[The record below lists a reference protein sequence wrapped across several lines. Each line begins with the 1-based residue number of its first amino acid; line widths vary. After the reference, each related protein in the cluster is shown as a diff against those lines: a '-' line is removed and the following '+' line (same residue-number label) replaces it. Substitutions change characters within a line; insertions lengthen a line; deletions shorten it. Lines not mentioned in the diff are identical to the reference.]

1 MPHIIS
7 IKLKGRANTSQLVSS
22 RESGQTLNSYLFVG
36 DTMKSMKSEKILLD
50 HGSGGKASHDLI
62 KNTFFPQFNNPFLLE
77 CDDSAVFNMGDSK
90 LAFSTDSYV
99 VDPIFFPGGDIGSL
113 AIHGTVNDLA
123 MRGARPLYLS
133 VGFIIEEGFDLSD
146 LEKILL
152 SMKSAAHEAE
162 VLIVTGD
169 TKVVSKGNADKLFIN
184 TSGIGIIEGDI
195 DISGHNARIGDK
207 VIISGTIGDHGIA
220 VLSRRE
226 GLELDFPLSSDSAPL
241 NKLVFEMLEVS
252 SNIHVLRDP
261 TRGGIGTSLN
271 EIAAQSDV
279 GIRIIEDEIPI
290 RSEVVGACELLGLDT
305 LYVANE
311 GKLIAL
317 VDPMGADRIL
327 NKMKANRYGHEA
339 RIIGEVVPDHNGRV
353 FMKTRVGGTRIVDM
367 LTGAQLPRI
376 C

>member
-1 MPHIIS
+1 
-7 IKLKGRANTSQLVSS
+7 
-22 RESGQTLNSYLFVG
+22 
-36 DTMKSMKSEKILLD
+36 MKSMKSGKILLD

-62 KNTFFPQFNNPFLLE
+62 KDTFFPQFKNPLLLE
-77 CDDSAVFNMGDSK
+77 CDDSAVFNMGNAR

-146 LEKILL
+146 LEKILI
-152 SMKSAAHEAE
+152 SMKSAANEAD
-162 VLIVTGD
+162 VLVVTGD
-169 TKVVSKGNADKLFIN
+169 TKVVSRGNADKLFIN

-195 DISGHNARIGDK
+195 DISGQNARAGDK

-220 VLSRRE
+220 VLSCRE

-241 NKLVFEMLEVS
+241 NKLVFEMLGAS

-271 EIAAQSDV
+271 EIAAQSGV
-279 GIRIIEDEIPI
+279 GIKIIEEEIPI
-290 RSEVVGACELLGLDT
+290 RSEVLGACELLGLDP
-305 LYVANE
+305 LYIANE
-311 GKLIAL
+311 GKLISL
-317 VDPMGADRIL
+317 VDPLYADRVL
-327 NKMKANRYGHEA
+327 STMKANKYGQEA
-339 RIIGEVVPDHNGRV
+339 CIIGEVVPDHNGKV
-353 FMKTRVGGTRIVDM
+353 FMHTRVGGTRMVDM

>member
-1 MPHIIS
+1 
-7 IKLKGRANTSQLVSS
+7 
-22 RESGQTLNSYLFVG
+22 
-36 DTMKSMKSEKILLD
+36 MKSQKILLD

-62 KNTFFPQFNNPFLLE
+62 KNTFFPKFDNPFLLE
-77 CDDSAVFNMGDSK
+77 CDDSAVFNMGNSK

-152 SMKSAAHEAE
+152 SMKSAVHEAE

-169 TKVVSKGNADKLFIN
+169 TKVVPKGNADKLFIN
-184 TSGIGIIEGDI
+184 TAGIGIIEGDI
-195 DISGHNARIGDK
+195 DISGHNAQIGDK

-220 VLSRRE
+220 VLSCRE

-241 NKLVFEMLEVS
+241 NRLVFEMVEES
-252 SNIHVLRDP
+252 PNIHVLRDP
-261 TRGGIGTSLN
+261 TRGGLGTSLN
-271 EIAAQSDV
+271 EIVAQSDV
-279 GIRIIEDEIPI
+279 GIMIVEDDIPV
-290 RSEVVGACELLGLDT
+290 RSEVLGACELLGLDP

-311 GKLIAL
+311 GKLIGI
-317 VDPMGADRIL
+317 VDPRDADRIL
-327 NKMKANRYGHEA
+327 DKMKANKYGHEA
-339 RIIGEVVPDHNGRV
+339 RIIGEVVPDHVGRI

>member
-1 MPHIIS
+1 
-7 IKLKGRANTSQLVSS
+7 
-22 RESGQTLNSYLFVG
+22 
-36 DTMKSMKSEKILLD
+36 MKSRKILLD

-62 KNTFFPQFNNPFLLE
+62 KDTFLPQFNNPFLIELN
-77 CDDSAVFNMGDSK
+77 DSAVVNMGNSR

-113 AIHGTVNDLA
+113 AIDGTVNDLA

-195 DISGHNARIGDK
+195 DISGQNARIGDQ

-241 NKLVFEMLEVS
+241 NKLVFEMLEES
-252 SNIHVLRDP
+252 PNIHVLRDP
-261 TRGGIGTSLN
+261 TRGGLGTSLN

-279 GIRIIEDEIPI
+279 GIRIIEDEIPV
-290 RSEVVGACELLGLDT
+290 RSEVLGACELLGLDP

-311 GKLIAL
+311 GKLIGL
-317 VDPMGADRIL
+317 VDPRDADRIL
-327 NKMKANRYGHEA
+327 DKMKANRYGHEA

-353 FMKTRVGGTRIVDM
+353 FMNTRVGGTRIVDM
-367 LTGAQLPRI
+367 LTGSQIPRI